1 MTTYQRYIEACRDA
15 GLTNDSLLMDIED
28 VVLDTLDA
36 EGYGLG
42 RGVDGKYLERE
53 EVYERAVQIAKA
65 IDGRL

>member
-1 MTTYQRYIEACRDA
+1 MSTYQRYIDACRSA

-42 RGVDGKYLERE
+42 RGDDTKYLERE
-53 EVYERAVQIAKA
+53 EVYERAVVIARA